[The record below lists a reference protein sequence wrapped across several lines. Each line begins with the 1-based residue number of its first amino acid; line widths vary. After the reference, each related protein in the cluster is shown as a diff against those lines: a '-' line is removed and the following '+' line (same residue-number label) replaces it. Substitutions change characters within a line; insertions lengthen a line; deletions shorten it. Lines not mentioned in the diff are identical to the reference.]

1 MSDLKVQISKKV
13 FNDAYHPHLENLT
26 PLQIFFGG
34 SGSGKSVFLAQRAVY
49 DILKGGRNYL
59 VCRAVG
65 KTTKKSVFQELKK
78 IIKAWKLSALFRSNE
93 SDQTITCKNGYQIII
108 SGLDDPEKLKSI
120 TPAKGVLTDI
130 WIEEATEVDENTVKD
145 LDKRLR
151 GGSEDIIKRI
161 ILSFNPIFI
170 SHWIF
175 KRHFKEL
182 GWADNQKEYKSS
194 SVFILKTTYKDNR
207 FLTQQD
213 TEKLEN
219 ESDKYYYNV
228 YTLGNWGVLGNVI
241 FTNWRI
247 EDLSDRY
254 EQFVNLRNG
263 LDFGF
268 STDPAA
274 VGRSH
279 YDKTRKTIYFLEELY
294 ETGLTNDVLAERI
307 IDMMGVW
314 SKPEDESAKPEL
326 IGTERIICDSAEP
339 KSIAELRRYKV
350 DAHGAKKGKDSVVHG
365 IQWLQQQTIIVDKR
379 CVNMQNELQTYKWK
393 EDAGGMVVKSGG
405 LPVPLDR
412 NNHLIDGGLRYAYED
427 DMLEMNV
434 ETVEN
439 PFYN

>member
-1 MSDLKVQISKKV
+1 MTDLNVQVSKKV
-13 FNDAYHPHLENLT
+13 FNTAYYPHLENLI
-26 PLQIFFGG
+26 PLQIYFGG
-34 SGSGKSVFLAQRAVY
+34 AGSGKSVFLAQRTIY
-49 DILKGGRNYL
+49 DVLKGGRNYL
-59 VCRAVG
+59 VCRSVG

-78 IIKAWKLSALFRSNE
+78 IVKAWKLSRLFKINE
-93 SDQTITCKNGYQIII
+93 SDQTLTCKNGYQIMIT
-108 SGLDDPEKLKSI
+108 GLDDAEKLKSI

-130 WIEEATEVDENTVKD
+130 WIEEATEVDESTVKD

-151 GGSEDIIKRI
+151 GGSEDVVKRI

-175 KRHFKEL
+175 KRHFAQI
-182 GWADNQKEYKSS
+182 GWADAQKEYTSES
-194 SVFILKTTYKDNR
+194 LFILKTTYKDNR

-213 TEKLEN
+213 IAKLEN
-219 ESDKYYYNV
+219 ETDKYYYNV

-241 FTNWRI
+241 FTNWRV
-247 EDLSDRY
+247 EDLSGMRN
-254 EQFVNLRNG
+254 QFVNLRNG

-274 VGRSH
+274 AGRSH
-279 YDKTRKTIYFLEELY
+279 YDKTRKTIYFFDELY
-294 ETGLTNDVLAERI
+294 ETGLTNDVLAERL
-307 IDMMGVW
+307 IDMIGVW
-314 SKPEDESAKPEL
+314 KKPEEEGREPEL
-326 IGTERIICDSAEP
+326 VGTERIMCDSAEP

-365 IQWLQQQTIIVDKR
+365 IQWLQQQSIIVDKK

-393 EDAGGMVVKSGG
+393 EDAGGAVVRSGG
-405 LPVPLDR
+405 LPVPVDK

-427 DMLEMNV
+427 DMLEMVV
-434 ETVEN
+434 EVVAN